1 MTPEE
6 QHEARKAGKFP
17 RGILWHVEEPEYCDL
32 YDTVI
37 EKAGGK
43 K

>member
-1 MTPEE
+1 L
-6 QHEARKAGKFP
+6 RKQGKFP
-17 RGILWHVEEPEYCDL
+17 RGVLWQVEDDEYCDL